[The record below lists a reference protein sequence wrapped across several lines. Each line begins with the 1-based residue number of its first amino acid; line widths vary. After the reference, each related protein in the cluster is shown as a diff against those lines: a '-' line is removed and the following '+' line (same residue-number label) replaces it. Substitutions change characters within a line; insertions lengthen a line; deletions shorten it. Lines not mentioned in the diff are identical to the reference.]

1 MSNLLWLDQ
10 KYASLTGTQ
19 LEQFKVV
26 KTKPYIAKFRCPIC
40 GDSQTN
46 RFKTRGHFYEH
57 SGRINIK
64 CFNCDY
70 STSLSKF
77 IRTINP
83 SLYTEYRLEFLKETG
98 GANNSIEELFTPAIE
113 KFSSRRID
121 SFEPFKEL
129 KKISQLKPTHPAKIY
144 VQERKIPSNTH
155 YRIYFSPTYYH
166 WVNSIL
172 PDKFSEKAIALDE
185 PRIVFPFI
193 DSKGYVFGF
202 TGRSLSKSTNM
213 RYSTIILDETKEKVF
228 GLDSIDKTK
237 KVYVVEGPIDSLFL
251 DNCIAMAGADINLN
265 NIADKDKITV
275 VYDNEPRNKEIVKKI
290 SKAVEQGYKVCI
302 WPVFIEYKDINDMV
316 LKQDLSGPA
325 IQSIIDQNT
334 FSGLAAK
341 MRLQQWSKA

>member
-1 MSNLLWLDQ
+1 MSLIWLDQ
-10 KYASLTGTQ
+10 KYAALSGTQ

-40 GDSQTN
+40 GDSQSN
-46 RFKTRGHFYEH
+46 RFKTRGHYYEH
-57 SGRINIK
+57 SGRINMK
-64 CFNCDY
+64 CFNCGY

-83 SLYTEYRLEFLKETG
+83 NLYTEYRLEFLKESG
-98 GANNSIEELFTPAIE
+98 GANTNIEEFFTPVIE

-121 SFEPFKEL
+121 HFEPFKEL
-129 KKISQLKPTHPAKIY
+129 RKISQLKPTHPAKIY

-155 YRIYFSPTYYH
+155 FRIYYSPTYYH

-172 PDKFSEKAIALDE
+172 PGKFSDKAVALDE

-202 TGRSLSKSTNM
+202 TGRSLSKTTNM

-228 GLDSIDKTK
+228 GLDSIDKTRN
-237 KVYVVEGPIDSLFL
+237 VYVVEGPIDSLFL
-251 DNCIAMAGADINLN
+251 DNCIAMAGSDINLN

-275 VYDNEPRNKEIVKKI
+275 VYDNEPRSKEIIKKI
-290 SKAVEQGYKVCI
+290 TKTVEQGYKVCI
-302 WPVFIEYKDINDMV
+302 WPDFIEQKDINDMV
-316 LKQDLSGPA
+316 LKQGLTGPA
-325 IQSIIDQNT
+325 IQAIIDQNT
-334 FSGLAAK
+334 FCGLSAK
-341 MRLQQWSKA
+341 LRLQQWSKV